1 MLIFLYNVDLSVA
14 GCWVEGTIKKK
25 RKEEE
30 KEKDW
35 QAFCYAMRSNPVQL
49 LMSGGVGT
57 STIFYPIFFT
67 PPPPQHLTVFVCLFV
82 CFLTAAYCFSETPL
96 TFLKL
101 HGSMSQMVSID
112 QHFIPFGSENER

>member
-1 MLIFLYNVDLSVA
+1 MMGGGNN
-14 GCWVEGTIKKK
+14 KKK
-25 RKEEE
+25 E
-30 KEKDW
+30 KKKDW
-35 QAFCYAMRSNPVQL
+35 QAFCYAMRSNAVQL

-57 STIFYPIFFT
+57 STIFYPIFLLHPHPNT
-67 PPPPQHLTVFVCLFV
+67 SQCLFV

>member
-1 MLIFLYNVDLSVA
+1 MLGGGNN
-14 GCWVEGTIKKK
+14 KKK
-25 RKEEE
+25 SKEEE

-35 QAFCYAMRSNPVQL
+35 QAFCYAMRSNAVQL

-57 STIFYPIFFT
+57 STIFYPIFLPHPHPNT
-67 PPPPQHLTVFVCLFV
+67 SQCLFVCLFV
-82 CFLTAAYCFSETPL
+82 CFLTPAYCFSETPL
-96 TFLKL
+96 TSLKL